1 MEKYS
6 IKENVSKNVF
16 TKSGF
21 YNKPFRFSYEMKGNI
36 VKTKTNSRVHNLWS
50 IIQKWNISIKLG
62 ASRVQS
68 AFPT

>member
-21 YNKPFRFSYEMKGNI
+21 YNKPFRHEGKHCKNQ
-36 VKTKTNSRVHNLWS
+36 N
-50 IIQKWNISIKLG
+50 
-62 ASRVQS
+62 
-68 AFPT
+68 